1 MNLPCESYQD
11 FIHLYIDHALSE
23 PSTRLLEKHLLECEV
38 CKAYLETIQEDL
50 PTPIVK
56 EKTDTEQAFIKKLE
70 RRLLWTQS
78 SFLFCGILICILFTL
93 SQNMFQN
100 LALLPLIGLL
110 GYLFTKKLLPVPLLT
125 TFILSISSWL
135 KEGFSLDMIT
145 MIILL
150 AFIYCILTLVGSGA
164 GYLVIR
170 LTHYFKTRST
180 WSKTGIFFTYLGLAL
195 LCLVILL
202 AYNESNGNPFTALY
216 AKKQME
222 DYLAHTY
229 EGEDFSVHETT
240 YNAKFALYDANA
252 YIHGYK
258 NPRPFTISYKNGR
271 VWDDYFDRYLED
283 IETSR
288 RLGREAASQIKA
300 LLNQHAIPF
309 SEVSVSLRV
318 SQNTYNDIS
327 FDKTTIKEPLSL
339 SITLLTDTKDS
350 YEDFSKWCEAIRNL
364 ITIQDYNINS
374 LTLDSDPYS
383 MVNRLSLILDGDE
396 IYKPIQDISVLESFI
411 DYGKLNHIT
420 DASQKDNSVKDNLY
434 KNELLSNTLI
444 TKLHEM
450 NLPIADVIIETS
462 PNSSSITIEWFGE
475 RVCPYT
481 FATTCITIRDLL
493 VNEPELIQHL
503 PIQSLDFSYYWGTMY
518 DSYYAALYG
527 EDIYTI
533 TTDKIVEDIL
543 SNEKY

>member
-1 MNLPCESYQD
+1 
-11 FIHLYIDHALSE
+11 
-23 PSTRLLEKHLLECEV
+23 
-38 CKAYLETIQEDL
+38 
-50 PTPIVK
+50 
-56 EKTDTEQAFIKKLE
+56 
-70 RRLLWTQS
+70 
-78 SFLFCGILICILFTL
+78 
-93 SQNMFQN
+93 
-100 LALLPLIGLL
+100 
-110 GYLFTKKLLPVPLLT
+110 
-125 TFILSISSWL
+125 
-135 KEGFSLDMIT
+135 
-145 MIILL
+145 
-150 AFIYCILTLVGSGA
+150 
-164 GYLVIR
+164 
-170 LTHYFKTRST
+170 
-180 WSKTGIFFTYLGLAL
+180 
-195 LCLVILL
+195 
-202 AYNESNGNPFTALY
+202 
-216 AKKQME
+216 ME

-229 EGEDFSVHETT
+229 EGEDFSVHEPT

-288 RLGREAASQIKA
+288 RLGHEAASQIKA

-318 SQNTYNDIS
+318 PQNTYNDIS

-383 MVNRLSLILDGDE
+383 MVNRLSLVLDGDE
-396 IYKPIQDISVLESFI
+396 IYKPLQDISVLESFI

-444 TKLHEM
+444 LNFTK
-450 NLPIADVIIETS
+450 
-462 PNSSSITIEWFGE
+462 
-475 RVCPYT
+475 
-481 FATTCITIRDLL
+481 
-493 VNEPELIQHL
+493 
-503 PIQSLDFSYYWGTMY
+503 
-518 DSYYAALYG
+518 
-527 EDIYTI
+527 
-533 TTDKIVEDIL
+533 
-543 SNEKY
+543 